1 MQNTNKLPQTKN
13 SSWAFHNDSVN
24 NWAYWDKAFTP
35 EECQQ
40 IIEIGESR
48 IPTKGVAMDADEGYR
63 ECDIAWLYACDDL
76 EWVFRRITDISIS
89 LNDRFFKFDL
99 FGLVE
104 GLQFTK
110 YNPSGDKYGA
120 HLDTVLNGTVR
131 KLSLSLQLS
140 PDTAYKG
147 GNLLLHTS
155 GKPIPMSR
163 EQGYVAVF
171 PSYILHEVTPVTS
184 GTRYSL
190 VTWVTGKPFK

>member
-1 MQNTNKLPQTKN
+1 MQNKEKTTQTEN
-13 SSWAFHNDSVN
+13 SSWIFQNDPVN
-24 NWAYWDKAFTP
+24 YWSYWDKAFTP
-35 EECQQ
+35 DECQR
-40 IIEIGESR
+40 IIDIGERR
-48 IPTKGVAMDADEGYR
+48 ILTKGEAMNSDEGYR
-63 ECDIAWLYACDDL
+63 DCDIAWLYACDDL
-76 EWVFRRITDISIS
+76 EWVFRRVTDIVLS

-110 YNPSGDKYGA
+110 YNSPGDKYGA
-120 HLDTVLNGTVR
+120 HLDTVLNGAVR
-131 KLSLSLQLS
+131 KLSVSLQLS
-140 PDTAYKG
+140 ADTAYAG
-147 GNLLLHTS
+147 GDLLLRTTEEPT
-155 GKPIPMSR
+155 KMSR

>member
-1 MQNTNKLPQTKN
+1 MQTKEKISQTQN
-13 SSWAFHNDSVN
+13 SSWFFHTDSVN

-35 EECQQ
+35 EECQR
-40 IIEIGESR
+40 IIEIGEAK
-48 IPTKGVAMDADEGYR
+48 IPIKGVAVDADAGYR

-76 EWVFRRITDISIS
+76 EWVFRRITDITMS

-104 GLQFTK
+104 GVQFTK
-110 YNPSGDKYGA
+110 YNSPGDKYGA
-120 HLDTVLNGTVR
+120 HLDTVLNGAVR
-131 KLSLSLQLS
+131 KLSISLQLS
-140 PDTAYKG
+140 VDTSYEG
-147 GNLLLHTS
+147 GDLLLHTT
-155 GKPIPMSR
+155 KEPTAMSR
-163 EQGYVAVF
+163 EQGHVAVF

>member
-48 IPTKGVAMDADEGYR
+48 IPIKGVATDADAGYR

-76 EWVFRRITDISIS
+76 EWVFRRITDISLS

-104 GLQFTK
+104 GVQFTK
-110 YNPSGDKYGA
+110 YNSPGDKYGA
-120 HLDTVLNGTVR
+120 HLDTVLNGAVR
-131 KLSLSLQLS
+131 KLSISLQLS
-140 PDTAYKG
+140 DDTSYEG
-147 GNLLLHTS
+147 GDLLLRTTEEPT
-155 GKPIPMSR
+155 KMSR

-171 PSYILHEVTPVTS
+171 PSYVLHEVTPVTS

-190 VTWVTGKPFK
+190 VTWITGKPFK